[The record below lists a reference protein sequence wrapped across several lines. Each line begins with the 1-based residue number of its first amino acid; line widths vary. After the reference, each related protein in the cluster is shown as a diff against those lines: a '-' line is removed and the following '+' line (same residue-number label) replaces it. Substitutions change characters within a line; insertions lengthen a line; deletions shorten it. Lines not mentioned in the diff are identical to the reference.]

1 MFWQVSTRK
10 GIAVATSSS
19 RCHSNSE
26 RTSSRGCCSSAP
38 TSSGTSSAP
47 SEHPCP
53 VAENPRRQMPTH
65 ALLLFQKDQERNSTI
80 LLHGA
85 SSKRVNN
92 PARWPRTRGGRCR
105 HTTRDAT
112 GAIPLGNRM
121 SKTQHSKCTV
131 IFKSNFKFCGPVC
144 ATGSVLGSPPDP
156 APSSAPASSPDPAPA
171 LAPRLPTPRL
181 RLRPTDSS
189 PGPRPT
195 GGLF

>member
-1 MFWQVSTRK
+1 MKFDGQRYTTIEIDDPIVDPILERGDLK
-10 GIAVATSSS
+10 AQLCRGRLGAQLRFGQRVATATANAL
-19 RCHSNSE
+19 H
-26 RTSSRGCCSSAP
+26 RGV
-38 TSSGTSSAP
+38 
-47 SEHPCP
+47 
-53 VAENPRRQMPTH
+53 VAAPRRHHPGRGR
-65 ALLLFQKDQERNSTI
+65 F
-80 LLHGA
+80 
-85 SSKRVNN
+85 RVNT

-121 SKTQHSKCTV
+121 SKTQYSKCTV

-171 LAPRLPTPRL
+171 LVPRLPTPRL